1 LHFETLKTIRSL
13 RPFPDLDRIRSYFD
27 NFLPDGTTLDY
38 SALKNSCSG
47 ESDMSNFSET
57 SHENGPRNSRKIL
70 VVGNRGLFSDDLI
83 NYCVH
88 LAERL
93 AYDLVAL
100 SVDVQCEGESFEK
113 RSGASAGKL
122 CARAVRY
129 GIHCSRL
136 TRSGDI
142 ELAVEDTIHEIK
154 RVEIVVTESGT
165 NSENTLNIS
174 VPVVNVLSGSNS
186 KGGGSMAAR
195 SKSSKA
201 VVIGK
206 TCGYGAMSAALCAAV
221 FTHSDA
227 VTQLFSRGGWYAA
240 LPIAS
245 VLAFSFVHGAFAN
258 NLWSALGIEALKRD
272 QVRQTEHKVIEK
284 RKQQRKRPRAYAFVN
299 PFHRIGE

>member
-1 LHFETLKTIRSL
+1 
-13 RPFPDLDRIRSYFD
+13 
-27 NFLPDGTTLDY
+27 
-38 SALKNSCSG
+38 
-47 ESDMSNFSET
+47 MSNFSET

-100 SVDVQCEGESFEK
+100 GVDVQCEGAAFEK
-113 RSGASAGKL
+113 RSGASASKL
-122 CARAVRY
+122 CASASRH

-136 TRSGDI
+136 ARSGDT
-142 ELAVEDTIHEIK
+142 ELALEETIHEIK

-165 NSENTLNIS
+165 NNESTLNIS
-174 VPVVNVLSGSNS
+174 VPVVNILSGSKR
-186 KGGGSMAAR
+186 KGGGSMTAL

-201 VVIGK
+201 IVIGK
-206 TCGYGAMSAALCAAV
+206 TVGYGAVSAALCAAV
-221 FTHSDA
+221 FTNSDA
-227 VTQLFSRGGWYAA
+227 VTQIFSRGGWYAA

-245 VLAFSFVHGAFAN
+245 VLIFSFVHGAFAN

-284 RKQQRKRPRAYAFVN
+284 RKQQRRRPRAYAPVN
-299 PFHRIGE
+299 PFYRIGQ

>member
-1 LHFETLKTIRSL
+1 
-13 RPFPDLDRIRSYFD
+13 
-27 NFLPDGTTLDY
+27 
-38 SALKNSCSG
+38 
-47 ESDMSNFSET
+47 MSNFSET
-57 SHENGPRNSRKIL
+57 NQQNGPRNSRKIL
-70 VVGNRGLFSDDLI
+70 VVGNRGLFSEDVI

-100 SVDVQCEGESFEK
+100 GVDVQCEGHPFEK
-113 RSGASAGKL
+113 RSAASAGKL
-122 CARAVRY
+122 CARADRY

-136 TRSGDI
+136 VRSGDI

-154 RVEIVVTESGT
+154 RVEIVVTESEA
-165 NSENTLNIS
+165 NSESTLNIS

-195 SKSSKA
+195 SRSLKA

-206 TCGYGAMSAALCAAV
+206 TVGYGALSAAFCAAA
-221 FTHSDA
+221 FINSDA
-227 VTQLFSRGGWYAA
+227 ITQIFSRGGWYAA
-240 LPIAS
+240 LPIAT

-258 NLWSALGIEALKRD
+258 NLWTALGIEALKRD

-284 RKQQRKRPRAYAFVN
+284 RKQQRKRPRAYAYVN
-299 PFHRIGE
+299 PFYKIGQ